1 MNIEE
6 YEKIVREHVARFSQR
21 VTVRLIPVPHIPRQ
35 YLLTLEL
42 SGISVYK
49 SIPHAHIHSHTP
61 QLIRVQTENLRMA
74 LIQSILD
81 DTLGKGVLN
90 VR

>member
-6 YEKIVREHVARFSQR
+6 YEKIAREHVARFGHGTE
-21 VTVRLIPVPHIPRQ
+21 VTLVKEAGDSLQH
-35 YLLTLEL
+35 LLTL
-42 SGISVYK
+42 SVQGH
-49 SIPHAHIHSHTP
+49 SVSAVVPFTHLHSHTP
-61 QLIRVQTENLRMA
+61 QLIRVQTENLRIS
-74 LIQSILD
+74 LIQAILD